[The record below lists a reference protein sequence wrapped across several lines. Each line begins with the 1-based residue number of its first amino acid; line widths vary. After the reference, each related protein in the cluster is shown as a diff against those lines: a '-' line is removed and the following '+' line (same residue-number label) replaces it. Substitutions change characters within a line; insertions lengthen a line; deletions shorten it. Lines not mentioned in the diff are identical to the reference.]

1 MYPELLPDPSR
12 DYPYVRNQLR
22 EFLER
27 KDLLARRYCI
37 PHLTFLPR
45 LPSQNISYFKN
56 YSSSNYRSAID
67 IPEFYVGS
75 ILAVTSSN
83 QHAADKETRFVGIC
97 IQRARV
103 GLAANFTLRNAIDN
117 TGVEV
122 KYGLYDPTIVKI
134 ECLLLEK
141 RLDPELLY
149 LRDAPLE
156 YSKID
161 PDMEAK
167 PHPQNEPVPINDIQ
181 VTLRPRPWIQ
191 RWERKGFKGIRL
203 DSINEHIT
211 DKMRKQIV
219 ARSTPW
225 ERFDLMKQYR
235 KYIPEEEQR
244 EIFAE
249 IYPELKRQKEQ
260 VKEQRSK
267 RSFVKDRQAASKT
280 P

>member
-1 MYPELLPDPSR
+1 M
-12 DYPYVRNQLR
+12 
-22 EFLER
+22 
-27 KDLLARRYCI
+27 
-37 PHLTFLPR
+37 
-45 LPSQNISYFKN
+45 
-56 YSSSNYRSAID
+56 
-67 IPEFYVGS
+67 GS

-83 QHAADKETRFVGIC
+83 CHASDKATRFVGIC
-97 IQRARV
+97 IQREKT
-103 GLAANFTLRNAIDN
+103 GLSANFTLRNVIDN

-122 KYGLYDPTIVKI
+122 KYNIYDPKLLKI

-161 PDMEAK
+161 PNMEPK
-167 PHPQNEPVPINDIQ
+167 FHPEGEPVPINDIQ

-211 DKMRKQIV
+211 DKMRGQIEKR
-219 ARSTPW
+219 ATPW
-225 ERFDLMKQYR
+225 ERYDLMKQYR
-235 KYIPEEEQR
+235 KYIPEEEQV

-260 VKEQRSK
+260 LKVQRSK
-267 RSFVKDRQAASKT
+267 RSFVKDRQAASQK